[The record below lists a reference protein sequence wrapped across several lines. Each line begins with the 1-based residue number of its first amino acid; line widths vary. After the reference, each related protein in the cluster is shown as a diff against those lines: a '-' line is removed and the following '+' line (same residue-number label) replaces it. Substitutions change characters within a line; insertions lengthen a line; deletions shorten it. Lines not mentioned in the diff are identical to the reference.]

1 MVRYNNTSVL
11 RRLDLDNLTL
21 LRRIMGALALALEN
35 SSTTRK
41 QALDLGTTVLT
52 PMEGTWVRAILNAI
66 NRNTGYPLLR
76 DAIVRFSAARLGS
89 AVELHKATKELE
101 NVADEYVLIVPESHI
116 EEYVKALRQ
125 FETLPWF
132 ENQLLGKEAQVWHLN
147 VLFCDPG

>member
-21 LRRIMGALALALEN
+21 LKRIMSALALALEN

-41 QALDLGTTVLT
+41 HKLDLSTTVLT
-52 PMEGTWVRAILNAI
+52 PMESAWVRAILNAI
-66 NRNTGYPLLR
+66 NRNTDYPLLR
-76 DAIVRFSAARLGS
+76 DAIVRFSTARLGS
-89 AVELHKATKELE
+89 AEELHKATKELE

-116 EEYVKALRQ
+116 EEYTEALKR

-132 ENQLLGKEAQVWHLN
+132 ENQLLGEEARVWHLN
-147 VLFCDPG
+147 VLFCDSG